1 MYLFLQTLVKINH
14 QKWNILLYSITEW
27 KFGIFN
33 MLESWITRISMQEKK
48 TAVEVY
54 LVFWSVCWA
63 IQSNF
68 VRVKGVYFFLATPTV
83 RPRRPVVLVCWP
95 RTRRSQW
102 WRRPRWARIWI
113 YSLDS
118 CIKSTDISLIKTQK
132 ICLPSWVAPNPHGA
146 WCQDRWRLTGQRY
159 RPSSPFVCSRTSLGF
174 CTGVGWAWW
183 SPYDGSRPR
192 PIDRHAEWYFSDQSL
207 IGLQVGTNSTAHESR
222 HWDTGPFRET
232 VLGGIKWVKCW
243 ELISPV
249 SHFC

>member
-1 MYLFLQTLVKINH
+1 MQYKSRVGGVYSWFRLKLMYSR
-14 QKWNILLYSITEW
+14 YRITSLRCCSKDTE
-27 KFGIFN
+27 
-33 MLESWITRISMQEKK
+33 L
-48 TAVEVY
+48 
-54 LVFWSVCWA
+54 
-63 IQSNF
+63 
-68 VRVKGVYFFLATPTV
+68 VYFFLATPTV

-118 CIKSTDISLIKTQK
+118 CIKSTDIISLIKTQK

-192 PIDRHAEWYFSDQSL
+192 PIDRHAEWYFNDQSL

-222 HWDTGPFRET
+222 HWDTGAVSRNSSWWYKVGE
-232 VLGGIKWVKCW
+232 VLGIDFTC
-243 ELISPV
+243 
-249 SHFC
+249 